1 MTRLQ
6 LRPIEAVGIVGS
18 LIDPTP
24 IVAIMTVLT
33 DTLRDD
39 GKVENRYSS
48 FADVSQGNHVKFH
61 VAGCAYFWA
70 ISDALLRAKESVWIM
85 GWWVSPEV
93 YLRRPPSENEEYR
106 LDRMLQAAAFRG
118 VKVNVVVFKEV
129 AVAMCLDSHYTKRT
143 LEALHPGISVFR
155 YPDHIPG
162 EGVRLSQIGSH
173 SARGDAGIRK
183 IGDEALQGLFEGA
196 GLRTLFWAHHEKLVI
211 VDQQLAFIGGIDLS
225 YGRWDLVQHPIADS
239 HPGNPRQIVF
249 PGQDYN
255 NALLKDYEDLNHW
268 EKTGLDRSTRPRMGW
283 EDISVSL
290 TGPAVVD
297 ICQHFVDRWNFI
309 WEVKYSRAPPAICGY
324 GPLLQPRPFVPVSH
338 GSAGSMDCQIVR
350 SVGRWSNGIQTE
362 NSLYHAYID
371 IIARSEH
378 FVYLEQQFFITSTG
392 DEVETIWN
400 RVAEAFVA
408 RILRAAREK
417 KRYKVIVVLPAL
429 PAFPGDI
436 HALFSGELPRAL
448 MKLQFDSINRGGF
461 SIFDRLKEAG
471 VSPDDYIRFFN
482 LRSYDRLRP
491 VTSYRVEDLLYPLGC
506 HANIEIGAPKAPDA
520 AADMQTPCENQQ
532 SSEPSFWDTVSSC
545 YMLDGPDIR
554 SAHWPDGAS
563 FPEVEGFVQEQVY
576 VHSKLLI
583 ADDKVVLC
591 GSANLNDR
599 SLKGSRDSEI
609 AVVVEDRTP
618 LPSTMHDQPFEA
630 SKFAATLR
638 RYLFRKHLGLLYP
651 QNMRRPDG
659 LFMPAPVPIDYDYG
673 SPEDLLVADPLS
685 DGFLDLWGQVARR
698 NTLAFRRVFEAF
710 PDDKEK
716 TWEDYDSVIQKARRG
731 HVAYDNFSSGKEA
744 TPEVKNELSAI
755 KGTLVEMPMDFLI
768 NCNIQ
773 PDDAAFNMY
782 TRPGYT

>member
-1 MTRLQ
+1 MTFSR
-6 LRPIEAVGIVGS
+6 
-18 LIDPTP
+18 
-24 IVAIMTVLT
+24 
-33 DTLRDD
+33 DTLN
-39 GKVENRYSS
+39 GNEKIANRYSS
-48 FADVSQGNHVKFH
+48 FAGVSQGNHVKFH

-70 ISDALLRAKESVWIM
+70 VSEALLKAKRSIWIM

-106 LDRMLQAAAFRG
+106 LDRMLQAAAVRG

-155 YPDHIPG
+155 YPNHIPG
-162 EGVRLSQIGSH
+162 EGIRPSQIEPY
-173 SARGDAGIRK
+173 SARGDAGIRE
-183 IGDEALQGLFEGA
+183 IGDEALQGLFEAA

-225 YGRWDLVQHPIADS
+225 FGRWDMVQHPIADS
-239 HPGNPRQIVF
+239 HPRDTRQIVF

-255 NALLKDYEDLNHW
+255 NARVRDYEDLKHW
-268 EKTGLDRSTRPRMGW
+268 EKTGLDRSTTPRMGW

-309 WEVKYSRAPPAICGY
+309 WEVKYNRAPPGMCSY
-324 GPLLQPRPFVPVSH
+324 TPLLQPSPFVAAYH
-338 GSAGSMDCQIVR
+338 DSAGSMDCQIVR
-350 SVGRWSNGIQTE
+350 SIGRWSNGVPTE
-362 NSLYHAYID
+362 SSLYNAYID
-371 IIARSEH
+371 IITGSEH

-392 DEVETIWN
+392 DEVETVWN

-436 HALFSGELPRAL
+436 HAQFSGELPRAL
-448 MKLQFDSINRGGF
+448 LKLQFDSINRGGF
-461 SIFDRLKEAG
+461 SLLDRVKEAG
-471 VSPDDYIRFFN
+471 VNPDDYIRFFN

-491 VTSYRVEDLLYPLGC
+491 VTSSRVEDLLYPLGL

-520 AADMQTPCENQQ
+520 AVDKQAP
-532 SSEPSFWDTVSSC
+532 SEEAQPSPGRWDTVSSC

-554 SAHWPDGAS
+554 SVRWPDGAS

-638 RYLFRKHLGLLYP
+638 RYLFRKHLGLLFP
-651 QNMRRPDG
+651 QNMRRPDSH
-659 LFMPAPVPIDYDYG
+659 FMPAPVPLDYDYG

-685 DGFLDLWGQVARR
+685 DGFLALWDQVARR
-698 NTLAFRRVFEAF
+698 NTLAFRKVFDPI

-716 TWEDYDSVIQKARRG
+716 TWEDYDRVIEKAGRG
-731 HVAYDNFSSGKEA
+731 HVALDHFSSGKEA
-744 TPEVKNELSAI
+744 IREVKDELSAI

-773 PDDAAFNMY
+773 PDDAVFNMY
-782 TRPGYT
+782 TRSGYT

>member
-1 MTRLQ
+1 MAPSR
-6 LRPIEAVGIVGS
+6 
-18 LIDPTP
+18 
-24 IVAIMTVLT
+24 
-33 DTLRDD
+33 DTMNGN
-39 GKVENRYSS
+39 GKIENRYSS
-48 FADVSQGNHVKFH
+48 FAGVSQGNNVKFH

-70 ISDALLRAKESVWIM
+70 VSEALLKAKESIWIM

-118 VKVNVVVFKEV
+118 VKINVVVFKEV
-129 AVAMCLDSHYTKRT
+129 VVAMCLDSHYTKRA

-155 YPDHIPG
+155 YPDRIPG
-162 EGVRLSQIGSH
+162 EGVRPSQIGSY
-173 SARGDAGIRK
+173 SAKGDAGIRE
-183 IGDEALQGLFEGA
+183 IGDEALQGLFEAA
-196 GLRTLFWAHHEKLVI
+196 GLQTLFWAHHEKMVI
-211 VDQQLAFIGGIDLS
+211 VDQQLAFVGGIDLS
-225 YGRWDLVQHPIADS
+225 YGRWDMIQHPIADS
-239 HPGNPRQIVF
+239 HPQDPRKIIF

-255 NALLKDYEDLNHW
+255 NARVGDYEDLDHW
-268 EKTGLDRSTRPRMGW
+268 EKTSLNRSVTPRMGW

-309 WEVKYSRAPPAICGY
+309 WEVKYSHLPPGMCGY
-324 GPLLQPRPFVPVSH
+324 APLLQPRPFVPVSH
-338 GSAGSMDCQIVR
+338 DSAGSMDCQIVR
-350 SVGRWSNGIQTE
+350 SIGRWSNGVQTE
-362 NSLYHAYID
+362 SSLYNAYID
-371 IIARSEH
+371 IIAKSEH

-392 DEVETIWN
+392 DELETVWN

-408 RILRAAREK
+408 RILRAARDK

-448 MKLQFDSINRGGF
+448 LKLQYDSINRGGF
-461 SIFDRLKEAG
+461 SVFDRLKEAG
-471 VSPDDYIRFFN
+471 LNPDDYIRFFN
-482 LRSYDRLRP
+482 LRSYDRLQP
-491 VTSYRVEDLLYPLGC
+491 VTSHRVEDLHYPLGL
-506 HANIEIGAPKAPDA
+506 HANIAIGAPKAPDA
-520 AADMQTPCENQQ
+520 AADAHAPCEDQQ
-532 SSEPSFWDTVSSC
+532 PSASPWDTVSSC

-554 SAHWPDGAS
+554 SVLWPDGAS
-563 FPEVEGFVQEQVY
+563 FPEVESFVQEEVY

-618 LPSTMHDQPFEA
+618 LPSTMHEQPFEA

-638 RYLFRKHLGLLYP
+638 RYLFRKHLGLLFP
-651 QNMRRPDG
+651 QNMRRPDSH
-659 LFMPAPVPIDYDYG
+659 FMPPPVPIDYDYG

-685 DGFLDLWGQVARR
+685 DGFHNLCGQVARR
-698 NTLAFRRVFEAF
+698 NTLAFRKVFDPL

-716 TWEDYDSVIQKARRG
+716 TWDDYDSVVKKARGG

-744 TPEVKNELSAI
+744 IREVKDELSSI

-782 TRPGYT
+782 TRSGYT

>member
-1 MTRLQ
+1 M
-6 LRPIEAVGIVGS
+6 AS
-18 LIDPTP
+18 SKD
-24 IVAIMTVLT
+24 TVNGNEKT
-33 DTLRDD
+33 
-39 GKVENRYSS
+39 ENRYSS
-48 FADVSQGNHVKFH
+48 FAGVSQGNHVKFH

-70 ISDALLRAKESVWIM
+70 VSEALLKAKRSIWIM

-106 LDRMLQAAAFRG
+106 LDQMLQAAAFRG
-118 VKVNVVVFKEV
+118 VKVNVVLFKEV

-162 EGVRLSQIGSH
+162 EGVRPTQIEYY
-173 SARGDAGIRK
+173 SARWDAGIRE
-183 IGDEALQGLFEGA
+183 IGDEALQGLFDAA
-196 GLRTLFWAHHEKLVI
+196 GLRSLFWAHHEKLVI

-225 YGRWDLVQHPIADS
+225 FGRWDMVQHPIADS
-239 HPGNPRQIVF
+239 HPRDARQIVF

-255 NALLKDYEDLNHW
+255 NARVRDYEDLKHW
-268 EKTGLDRSTRPRMGW
+268 ERTRLDRSTTPRMGW

-309 WEVKYSRAPPAICGY
+309 WEVKYNRAPPGMCSYA
-324 GPLLQPRPFVPVSH
+324 PLLQPSPFVAAYH
-338 GSAGSMDCQIVR
+338 DNAGSMDCQIVR
-350 SVGRWSNGIQTE
+350 SIGDWSNGVPTE
-362 NSLYHAYID
+362 SSLYNAYID
-371 IIARSEH
+371 IITRSEH

-392 DEVETIWN
+392 DEVETVWN

-436 HALFSGELPRAL
+436 HAQFSGELPRAL
-448 MKLQFDSINRGGF
+448 LKLQFDSINRGGL
-461 SIFDRLKEAG
+461 SLLERIREAG
-471 VSPDDYIRFFN
+471 VHPDDYIRFFN

-491 VTSYRVEDLLYPLGC
+491 VTSNRVEDLPYPVGL
-506 HANIEIGAPKAPDA
+506 HANIEIGAPRAPDA
-520 AADMQTPCENQQ
+520 TADMKVPCEDAQ
-532 SSEPSFWDTVSSC
+532 PSPGLWDTVSSC

-554 SAHWPDGAS
+554 SVPWPDGTS
-563 FPEVEGFVQEQVY
+563 FPEVESFVQEQVY

-638 RYLFRKHLGLLYP
+638 RYLFRKHLGLLFP
-651 QNMRRPDG
+651 QNMRRPDSH
-659 LFMPAPVPIDYDYG
+659 FMPAPVPLDYDYG

-685 DGFLDLWGQVARR
+685 DSFLALWDEVARR
-698 NTLAFRRVFEAF
+698 NTLAFRKVFDPI
-710 PDDKEK
+710 PDNKEK
-716 TWEDYDSVIQKARRG
+716 TWEDYNHVIEKARRG
-731 HVAYDNFSSGKEA
+731 HVALDHFSSGKEA
-744 TPEVKNELSAI
+744 IHEVKDELSAI

-773 PDDAAFNMY
+773 PDDAVFNMY
-782 TRPGYT
+782 TRSGYT